1 MVMMAKRL
9 IFNCWKC
16 SRQYSLLRELQGMP
30 KLAVACPY
38 CGEEGI
44 VDLDP
49 YRQNHVEV
57 FRTDTSDNGSI
68 GNALNLPDI
77 IPTTPTEA

>member
-1 MVMMAKRL
+1 MKKRL
-9 IFNCWKC
+9 NFKCWNQKC
-16 SRQYSLLRELQGMP
+16 NRDYSLLRELQGLP

-57 FRTDTSDNGSI
+57 FRNDTSDNGPI
-68 GNALNLPDI
+68 GNALNLPDV
-77 IPTTPTEA
+77 IPTTPPEA